1 VEVHKHLEFMILAKV
16 LLTREAIA
24 YLPNTVGLILR
35 FATLSELDP
44 KLHARLD
51 QRWPSVNGRTHG
63 ILGVFLLTYALRIP
77 SVPDLQRAFDTLNSA
92 TPKQRAAL
100 LDDLPKMPGDVG
112 YFVNRAWLEESK
124 RQTPNWSAYLAAYG
138 QMAGQAQS
146 WGYRDLSIRCHIV
159 RGIILDEYLNDP
171 DGALQALDDAEEIH
185 ESDPSLD
192 RARAKI
198 FYRRRDH
205 EAALQLFREHSE
217 KMELREPVAR
227 AYMLREA
234 AISAA
239 ELEQFAEAREWF
251 AAARQVASS
260 TASENMKLMAI
271 GLRADEA
278 IAAYLAGDV
287 IAALN
292 GLEAALDE
300 IAPIDPASSITA
312 GYRHRVIRHSILWL
326 FGKATDTA
334 VDVGGEP
341 TVVVPG
347 MCSNLEPADLSELEI
362 APADYARYLLVQA
375 EIANGASAGI
385 EQRLRS
391 NPVHSKGLAG
401 QGVSC
406 DSAKNR
412 SR

>member
-1 VEVHKHLEFMILAKV
+1 MWFGIF
-16 LLTREAIA
+16 LT
-24 YLPNTVGLILR
+24 VR
-35 FATLSELDP
+35 FGHRSAAPLKAEHSTSS
-44 KLHARLD
+44 ARSGPTSSL
-51 QRWPSVNGRTHG
+51 
-63 ILGVFLLTYALRIP
+63 
-77 SVPDLQRAFDTLNSA
+77 
-92 TPKQRAAL
+92 
-100 LDDLPKMPGDVG
+100 
-112 YFVNRAWLEESK
+112 K

-334 VDVGGEP
+334 VDVGGRADCRG
-341 TVVVPG
+341 TRHVQQPG
-347 MCSNLEPADLSELEI
+347 ACGPKRVGDRTGGLCAIL
-362 APADYARYLLVQA
+362 AC
-375 EIANGASAGI
+375 AGGNR
-385 EQRLRS
+385 ERRLRWDRTAFAL
-391 NPVHSKGLAG
+391 K
-401 QGVSC
+401 
-406 DSAKNR
+406 
-412 SR
+412 SRAFERIGRPGRVLRLGEE